1 VNTITSPSS
10 FSFLQG
16 GGDMGALT
24 RTFDWSQTAIGTPDQ
39 WPQSLCTSV
48 SILLNSQFPM
58 FVWWGKELTTIYN
71 NAYKIIA
78 GDKHPDLL
86 GRSGREGWSEI
97 WDDLAPLVD
106 NVFKGNSTWA
116 EDLPLNIKRHGFEE
130 ETYFTFS
137 YSPILDESGDVGGLF
152 CAVIETTE
160 KVVSKKKLE
169 ESESRFRNMVT
180 QAPVG
185 TCVMDAETLVVENLN
200 QRFVEI
206 AGKPY
211 EAIMGHCYWEAFAEA
226 APYYKTPLQ
235 EVVDTGKTFH
245 ANEAELLL
253 IRHGEPETIYVTFVY
268 EPLKDEDGRVQKV
281 AVWVVENTDQ
291 VKARRKI
298 EESEQLLRNV
308 ILQAPF
314 ATCIFR
320 GKNFVIEVAN
330 ESMFELWGKTS
341 AAVMHKPLFEAIPEA
356 KDQGYE
362 ELMTTVFETGQDFSA
377 KELPVNL
384 PRNGTV
390 QEVFVNF
397 RYRPIRE
404 MDGTVSGIIAV
415 AVDVTEQVV
424 ARKKIEESEAL
435 LQKRVMERTRELANA
450 NEELKRSNE
459 NLEEFAYAAS
469 HDMKEP
475 IRKIHFFSDRLKTS
489 LNGALSEEQLGYFQ
503 RMQTAANRMTTL
515 IDDLLL
521 YSHIGRGA
529 SLEENI
535 DLNELAALVL
545 EDLDL
550 ERDEKKANI
559 TIGQLPVVKGH
570 KRQLQQLFQN
580 LIGNSLKYSKPGIKP
595 VISITC
601 SRVSN
606 DVVPASLSN
615 GDGSRAY
622 YLFHFQDNGI
632 GFEQLDAE
640 RIFNV
645 FTRLH
650 GNTEYKGTGV
660 GLSIVRKVVEN
671 HHGAIVAESTRGDGA
686 TFKVFLPV

>member
-1 VNTITSPSS
+1 MNTKTSPTF

-16 GGDMGALT
+16 GGEMGALT

-39 WPQSLCTSV
+39 WSQSLRTSV

-58 FVWWGKELTTIYN
+58 FVWWGKDLTTIYN
-71 NAYKIIA
+71 DSYKIIA

-86 GRSGREGWSEI
+86 GRSGREAWSEI
-97 WDDLAPLVD
+97 WEDLAPLVD

-116 EDLPLNIKRHGFEE
+116 EDLPLNIKRHGFVEKA
-130 ETYFTFS
+130 YFTFS
-137 YSPILDESGDVGGLF
+137 YSPVLDEKGAVGGLF

-160 KVVSKKKLE
+160 KVVSKQRLE
-169 ESESRFRNMVT
+169 ESEARF
-180 QAPVG
+180 
-185 TCVMDAETLVVENLN
+185 
-200 QRFVEI
+200 
-206 AGKPY
+206 
-211 EAIMGHCYWEAFAEA
+211 
-226 APYYKTPLQ
+226 
-235 EVVDTGKTFH
+235 
-245 ANEAELLL
+245 
-253 IRHGEPETIYVTFVY
+253 
-268 EPLKDEDGRVQKV
+268 
-281 AVWVVENTDQ
+281 
-291 VKARRKI
+291 
-298 EESEQLLRNV
+298 RNV

-320 GKNFVIEVAN
+320 GRDFVVEVAN
-330 ESMFELWGKTS
+330 ESMFALWGK
-341 AAVMHKPLFEAIPEA
+341 AAEEVMHKPLFVALPEA

-362 ELMTTVFETGQDFSA
+362 ELMTAVFETGQDFFA

-384 PRNGTV
+384 PRNGAV
-390 QEVFVNF
+390 QKVFVNF
-397 RYRPIRE
+397 SYRAVRG

-435 LQKRVMERTRELANA
+435 LQKRVRERTRELANA

-475 IRKIHFFSDRLKTS
+475 IRKIHFFSDRLKNS
-489 LNGALSEEQLGYFQ
+489 LNGSLSEEQTGYFH
-503 RMQTAANRMTTL
+503 RVQTAANRMSTL

-521 YSHIGRGA
+521 YSQFSRGA
-529 SLEENI
+529 NLQENI
-535 DLNELAALVL
+535 DLNELATLVM

-550 ERDEKKANI
+550 EREEKNANI

-570 KRQLQQLFQN
+570 RRQLQQLFQN
-580 LIGNSLKYSKPGIKP
+580 LVGNSLKYSKPGIHP
-595 VISITC
+595 VICITC
-601 SRVSN
+601 STVSG
-606 DVVPASLSN
+606 DAVPASLAN
-615 GDGSRAY
+615 GDGGQTC
-622 YLFHFQDNGI
+622 YLLQFKDNGI

-650 GNTEYKGTGV
+650 GNAEYKGTGV

-671 HHGAIVAESTRGDGA
+671 HRGAIEAESSSGEGA
-686 TFKVFLPV
+686 TFNVYLPV